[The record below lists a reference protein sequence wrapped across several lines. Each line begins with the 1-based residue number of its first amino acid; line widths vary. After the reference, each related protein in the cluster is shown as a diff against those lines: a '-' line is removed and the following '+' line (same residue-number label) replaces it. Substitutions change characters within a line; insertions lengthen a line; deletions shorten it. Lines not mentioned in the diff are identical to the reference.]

1 MTRIKL
7 SDSEKVAQH
16 IQLLPLSIQPTVEYL
31 RSIILSVDPAIDE
44 HIKWN
49 SPAFYYSGEM
59 KSFDAK
65 EYKRDILVINIRNE
79 KILCVLPTGMSIQKN
94 AEVLEG
100 NYSDG
105 RRMISIKDLEDLR
118 SKESG
123 IINALKEWIS
133 IVDK

>member
-31 RSIILSVDPAIDE
+31 RSMILSIDPAIAE

-65 EYKRDILVINIRNE
+65 EYKRDILVIHIRNE
-79 KILCVLPTGMSIQKN
+79 KILCVLPTGMSIQKHT
-94 AEVLEG
+94 EVLEG
-100 NYSDG
+100 NYTDG
-105 RRMISIKDLEDLR
+105 RRMISIKNLDDLR
-118 SKESG
+118 SKETE
-123 IINALKEWIS
+123 IVNALKEWIS
-133 IVDK
+133 LIDK